1 MFTKAAI
8 LFFKDLQL
16 GCLSSIE
23 ALTSFMSGINR
34 FHCLK
39 KYFSITTTTVSMK
52 KLCLFLYRMS
62 KEKGEYSHHDI
73 TFQLMKPSFEALKV
87 QGFTKDN
94 DQRSTS
100 SRDIFFYIFLYLWL
114 PIAGV
119 SNLQHKKNNLSSF
132 TKQQKKKDRMSIK

>member
-1 MFTKAAI
+1 MFTQAAI

-52 KLCLFLYRMS
+52 KPCLFLYRMS

-73 TFQLMKPSFEALKV
+73 TFQLIKPSFETFKV
-87 QGFTKDN
+87 
-94 DQRSTS
+94 
-100 SRDIFFYIFLYLWL
+100 L
-114 PIAGV
+114 PRTTI
-119 SNLQHKKNNLSSF
+119 
-132 TKQQKKKDRMSIK
+132 KDRRVVETFSSISFYTSDFLLQGSATFSIKRTIYPLLPNNRRKGIE

>member
-1 MFTKAAI
+1 
-8 LFFKDLQL
+8 
-16 GCLSSIE
+16 
-23 ALTSFMSGINR
+23 
-34 FHCLK
+34 
-39 KYFSITTTTVSMK
+39 
-52 KLCLFLYRMS
+52 MS

-73 TFQLMKPSFEALKV
+73 TFQLIKPSFETFKV

-100 SRDIFFYIFLYLWL
+100 SRDVFFYIFLYLWL